1 MRHKTSIPCAQG
13 GFTLVEIIVTI
24 TLASVLATLM
34 VQYMGTAMTASSGPV
49 NMVRDGAKMEALLET
64 IISDYVIRVND
75 DPATAPLQLMKDDT
89 SYGSNVTMEYIAFDG
104 SGIEETSPPP
114 TTNTLKVTVQATGHS
129 LTTLLT
135 NSRAQSDDPVSKF

>member
-64 IISDYVIRVND
+64 IISDYVKRINTDPGAALGDMKTDTYSNTTMTYIEFDSSGNEVD
-75 DPATAPLQLMKDDT
+75 LVDPATSD
-89 SYGSNVTMEYIAFDG
+89 
-104 SGIEETSPPP
+104 
-114 TTNTLKVTVQATGHS
+114 TLKVTVQATGHS
-129 LTTLLT
+129 ITTLLT
-135 NSRAQSDDPVSKF
+135 NSRAQSNDPVSKF

>member
-1 MRHKTSIPCAQG
+1 MRHKTSIPYAQG

-24 TLASVLATLM
+24 TLASILATLM

-49 NMVRDGAKMEALLET
+49 NMVRDGAKMEALLEK

-89 SYGSNVTMEYIAFDG
+89 SYGSNVTMAYIEFDG
-104 SGIEETSPPP
+104 SGNEAVPASTP
-114 TTNTLKVTVQATGHS
+114 TNTLKTTVQAAGHS
-129 LTTLLT
+129 ITTLLT
-135 NSRAQSDDPVSKF
+135 NSRAKSDDPVSKF